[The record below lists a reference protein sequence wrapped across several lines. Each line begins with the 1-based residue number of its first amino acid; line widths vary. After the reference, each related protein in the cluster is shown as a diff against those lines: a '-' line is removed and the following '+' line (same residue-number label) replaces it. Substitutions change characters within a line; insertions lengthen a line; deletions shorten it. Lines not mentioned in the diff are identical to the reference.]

1 MLLISCRQSGKLIT
15 EPGYTMQLSLRSKM
29 MALIGTLLVLM
40 LTLQGSYLNF
50 SKASLLE
57 EQIGLRALSVAKA
70 VASLPELIQAFELE
84 QPSVVIQPLAEG
96 IRLATG
102 AEYVVVGN
110 RHEIRYAH
118 PVPERIGQR
127 MSGDDNEPA
136 LLRGDSYISVAK
148 GTLGEAIRGKTP
160 VINAAGEIVGVVS
173 VGFLLDEVS
182 ELVRDTLY
190 FSWVLLFL
198 SLLVGLAGAA
208 WIAQHVKKLT
218 LGLEPQDITKLVG
231 EKETILQSIHEGLIA
246 VNPQGEITEVNQTA
260 QRILGLDA
268 TTRAAGHKI
277 AELIPESSLP
287 EVLATGQQQLD
298 QLTWIRG
305 TPYIVNRIP
314 FHDAQGQVAGAVSTF
329 RSQQELLELSRA
341 LQEANADV
349 SHLRVLA
356 HEFSNRLYTIS
367 GLLQLGRTEQALA
380 LIHQDKQLAQQ
391 QVAFV
396 MQRWSDPVMSA
407 MLLGKLLRAEQQG
420 VQLEVDAD
428 STLQLPLS
436 KRGQDALLK
445 ILSNLLDNA
454 FDAARQCHAGQPQV
468 RLAVMDLGSFLLL
481 EVEDNGP
488 GIPDTLRS
496 QVFEKGFSTKAGL
509 HQGLG
514 LSLVNSLCQEL
525 NSELYLEDSELGG
538 ACFVIRLDK
547 TRICLTEDET
557 PHEE

>member
-1 MLLISCRQSGKLIT
+1 
-15 EPGYTMQLSLRSKM
+15 MQLSLRSKM
-29 MALIGTLLVLM
+29 MALIGSLLVLM

-70 VASLPELIQAFELE
+70 VASLPELIEAFERE
-84 QPSVVIQPLAEG
+84 QPSLVIQPLAEG

-110 RHEIRYAH
+110 HQEIRYAH

-136 LLRGDSYISVAK
+136 LLRGESYISVAE
-148 GTLGEAIRGKTP
+148 GTLGVAIRGKTP
-160 VINAAGEIVGVVS
+160 VINAEGDIIGVVS

-182 ELVRDTLY
+182 SLIRDALY
-190 FSWVLLFL
+190 FSWVLLAV
-198 SLLVGLAGAA
+198 SLLTGLAGAV
-208 WIAQHVKKLT
+208 WIAQHVKKLI
-218 LGLEPQDITKLVG
+218 LGLEPQDIAKLVG

-260 QRILGLDA
+260 QRILGLDDTSEA
-268 TTRAAGHKI
+268 VGHRI

-298 QLTWIRG
+298 QLIWIRG

-314 FHDAQGQVAGAVSTF
+314 FRDAQGQVAGAVSTF

-349 SHLRVLA
+349 SYLRVLA

-367 GLLQLGRTEQALA
+367 GLLQLGQTEQALA

-391 QVAFV
+391 QVASV
-396 MQRWSDPVMSA
+396 LQHWSDPVISA
-407 MLLGKLLRAEQQG
+407 MLLGKLLRAEQLG
-420 VQLEVDAD
+420 VQLEMDAD
-428 STLQLPLS
+428 SSLQLPLS
-436 KRGQDALLK
+436 ARGQDALLK

-454 FDAARQCHAGQPQV
+454 LDAARQCQGDQPRV
-468 RLAVMDLGSFLLL
+468 RLAVVDLGNLLLL

-488 GIPDTLRS
+488 GIPDAMRRL
-496 QVFEKGFSTKAGL
+496 VFEQGFSTKTGQ

-514 LSLVNSLCQEL
+514 LSLVNSLCRTL

-538 ACFVIRLDK
+538 ACFVIRFDK
-547 TRICLTEDET
+547 TRICKTEDET
-557 PHEE
+557 PHDE